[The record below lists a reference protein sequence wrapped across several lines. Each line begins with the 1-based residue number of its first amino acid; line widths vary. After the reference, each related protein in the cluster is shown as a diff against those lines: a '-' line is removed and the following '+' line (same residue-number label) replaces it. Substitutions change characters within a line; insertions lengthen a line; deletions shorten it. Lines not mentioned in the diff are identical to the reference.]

1 MCGILGTVD
10 LPFDDELLSMIRHR
24 GPDDRGMLS
33 MRSGPHGVT
42 LGHTRLSIVDLSA
55 NGRQPMQTAAGHCA
69 IVFNGEVYNHRDLR
83 RELPEVAFRSTCDT
97 ETVLY
102 WLRRKGLDGLSAL
115 NGIFALALIDADS
128 GKLYLARDPFG
139 VKPLYYCEDAG
150 RFVFS
155 SEIRPIR
162 RLVDDKLDVVNLAE
176 LLRVRY
182 LPSPD
187 TLFAK
192 IRKVRPGHVVEVD
205 LTQEALRLR
214 EYPFIAGEPE
224 SVSMSFEE
232 AVEQYGTHMA
242 RAVERQLMSDVEV
255 GVLLSG
261 GIDSALVATLA
272 QRNSARRMKAFTVGY
287 SEQDDSDEVV
297 PARETAGMLGMEHH
311 TARIG
316 CEDFY
321 GSMRRLVSIIEE
333 PLATTS
339 VIPMDYLAQLAAREV
354 KVVLCGQGADESNG
368 GYRRYQSEVLR
379 EYVPPFAWR
388 AFSRLPHGIATSN
401 DTLQRAWMAAGMPE
415 DVERFLAV
423 YSVFSGPE
431 IERLIG
437 HRDERSMTRLRYA
450 FDLLR
455 CKERRSSVERMMAMD
470 LRMNL
475 ADDLLLYTDKVTM
488 HYSLECRVPL
498 LDLDLVR
505 FIESLPRNY
514 RLRLRCGK
522 YLHKEFGRRLLPER
536 IVNRRKKGFL
546 SPAATWFRRN
556 GALRDVLLDGH
567 SRFAGYFDLK
577 RVEHCVA
584 EHEAGHSRERHL
596 FLLLTL
602 NYWMEEFL

>member
-10 LPFDDELLSMIRHR
+10 RPFDEGLLSLIRHR
-24 GPDDRGMLS
+24 GPDDHGILS
-33 MRSGPHGVT
+33 LRSGPHDIT

-55 NGRQPMQTAAGHCA
+55 NGHQPMQAEDGDYA
-69 IVFNGEVYNHRDLR
+69 IVFNGEVYNHQELR
-83 RELPEVAFRSTCDT
+83 RQIPQVAFRGTCDT
-97 ETVLY
+97 ETVLR
-102 WLRRKGLDGLSAL
+102 WLRLRSMAGLAAL
-115 NGIFALALIDADS
+115 NGIFALALIDRLS

-139 VKPLYYCEDAG
+139 VKPLYYCEDG
-150 RFVFS
+150 GQFVFS

-162 RLVDDKLDVVNLAE
+162 RLVEDDLDLDSLAE

-182 LPSPD
+182 LPAPD
-187 TLFAK
+187 TLFTK

-205 LTQEALRLR
+205 LTREALRVR
-214 EYPFIAGEPE
+214 EYPFTACTPE
-224 SVSMSFEE
+224 TASLSFES
-232 AVEQYGTHMA
+232 ALEQYGELMA

-272 QRNSARRMKAFTVGY
+272 QNRSPRRLKAFTVGY
-287 SEQDDSDEVV
+287 SEQDDSDEIS
-297 PARETAGMLGMEHH
+297 PARETAELLGMEHR

-316 CEDFY
+316 CDDFY
-321 GSMRRLVSIIEE
+321 GSIRRLVSIIEE

-339 VIPMDYLAQLAAREV
+339 VIPMDYLSQLAARDV

-379 EYVPPFAWR
+379 EYIPPFVWR
-388 AFSRLPHGIATSN
+388 AFRRLPRAVASSN
-401 DTLQRAWMAAGMPE
+401 DTLERAWMAAGIP
-415 DVERFLAV
+415 DDLERFLAV

-437 HRDERSMTRLRYA
+437 HRDERSLTRLRYA
-450 FDLLR
+450 FELLR
-455 CKERRSSVERMMAMD
+455 CGERSRSVERMMAMD

-498 LDLDLVR
+498 LDLDLIR
-505 FIESLPRNY
+505 FIESLPRDY

-522 YLHKEFGRRLLPER
+522 YLHKKYGRRVLPER
-536 IVNRRKKGFL
+536 IVNRGKKGFL
-546 SPAATWFRRN
+546 SPAAAWFRRN
-556 GALRDVLLDGH
+556 GALREVLLDRG
-567 SRFAGYFDLK
+567 SKFAAYFDLN
-577 RVEHCVA
+577 RVERCVLA
-584 EHEAGHSRERHL
+584 HEAGHSRERHL

-602 NYWMEEFL
+602 NYWMSEFL

>member
-10 LPFDDELLSMIRHR
+10 RPFEEGLLGTIRHR

-33 MRSGPHGVT
+33 LRCGSHDVT

-55 NGRQPMQTAAGHCA
+55 NGRQPMRTAAGACS

-83 RELPEVAFRSTCDT
+83 LELPEIAFRSSCDT
-97 ETVLY
+97 ETVLE
-102 WLRRKGLDGLSAL
+102 WLRRKGTAGLSAM
-115 NGIFALALIDADS
+115 NGIFALALADADA

-139 VKPLYYCEDAG
+139 VKPLYYCVDG
-150 RFVFS
+150 DRFVFA

-162 RLVDDKLDVVNLAE
+162 NLVDDRLDLDNLAE

-187 TLFAK
+187 TLFAR
-192 IRKVRPGHVVEVD
+192 IRKVRPGHVLEVD
-205 LTQEALRLR
+205 LRHEALSVR
-214 EYPFIAGEPE
+214 EYPFGVENPEPAALP
-224 SVSMSFEE
+224 FEE
-232 AVEQYGTHMA
+232 AVEQYGAHMA
-242 RAVERQLMSDVEV
+242 RAVERQLMADVEV

-261 GIDSALVATLA
+261 GIDSALVAALA
-272 QRNSARRMKAFTVGY
+272 QRKTARRMKAFTVGY
-287 SEQDDSDEVV
+287 SEQDDSDEIAA
-297 PARETAGMLGMEHH
+297 ARETAALLGLEHR

-316 CEDFY
+316 CDDFY
-321 GSMRRLVSIIEE
+321 GSLRRLVSVIEE

-339 VIPMDYLAQLAAREV
+339 VIPMDCLAQLAAREV

-379 EYVPPFAWR
+379 EYVPEFAWR
-388 AFSRLPHGIATSN
+388 ALGRLPRGIGWSN
-401 DTLQRAWMAAGMPE
+401 DTLQRAWAAAGIAE

-437 HRDERSMTRLRYA
+437 HSDNRSKTRLRYA

-455 CKERRSSVERMMAMD
+455 CRQRRSSVERMMAMD

-488 HYSLECRVPL
+488 RYSLECRVPL

-505 FIESLPRNY
+505 FIESLPRSY
-514 RLRLRCGK
+514 RLRLRRGK
-522 YLHKEFGRRLLPER
+522 YLHKEFGRRMLPER
-536 IVNRRKKGFL
+536 IVNRKKKGFL
-546 SPAATWFRRN
+546 SPAAAWFRRN
-556 GALRDVLLDGH
+556 GALREVLLDGR

-577 RVEHCVA
+577 RVERCVA
-584 EHEAGHSRERHL
+584 EHESGHSRERHL

-602 NYWMEEFL
+602 SYWMDEFL